1 MVTIWNKEN
10 CSCLVVLNRA
20 EQSRERVI
28 YMFQQKKKKLGIQF
42 SYYSCLQWK
51 QFVGLRNEHCFH
63 INLCS
68 IIVFE
73 TSPCINNCIW

>member
-20 EQSRERVI
+20 EQRESDLHVST
-28 YMFQQKKKKLGIQF
+28 KKKKLGIQF